1 MQVKAYGSHAADAL
15 LEPLNIE
22 RRATAAGDVR
32 IKIDYCGVCHSDIHY
47 AHNDW
52 GNASY
57 PAVPGHEIVGRV
69 TETGADVSKYKVGDL
84 VGVGCLVDSCLTCS
98 ACEDEEEQYCEK
110 RATQTYGSPNKHIG
124 GITHGGYSAEI
135 TVREEFVL
143 RIPENLDIKA
153 VPPLLCAGIT
163 TYSPLNHYNIGKGH
177 KVGVIGLG
185 GLGHMGVK
193 FAVAMGAD
201 VTVLTRSPGK
211 EADAKSLG
219 AKTLITSDRDAFKA
233 ARKSFDFLLNT
244 VPVAHPL
251 NPYLSLLKRNGN
263 MCIVGA
269 IEPMESFHSGQ
280 LIAGRKAIT
289 GSMIGGLKETQDM
302 LDFCAEHNIVSD
314 VEMIRMDEINHA
326 WERVQN
332 ADVRYRFV
340 IDLNS
345 LK

>member
-1 MQVKAYGSHAADAL
+1 MQVKAYGTLAADGA
-15 LEPLNIE
+15 LEPMSIE
-22 RRATAAGDVR
+22 RRATNPGDVQ

-52 GNASY
+52 GNAAY
-57 PAVPGHEIVGRV
+57 PAIPGHEIVGRV
-69 TETGADVSKYKVGDL
+69 TEIGADVSKFKIGDL
-84 VGVGCLVDSCLTCS
+84 VGVGCLVDSCLSCA
-98 ACEDEEEQYCEK
+98 ACDDDEENYCEK
-110 RATQTYGSPNKHIG
+110 RATQTYGSPDKQLG
-124 GITHGGYSAEI
+124 GMTFGGYSGAI

-143 RIPENLDIKA
+143 RIPKNLDVKA

-163 TYSPLNHYNIGKGH
+163 TYSPLNYYNIGKGH

-193 FAVAMGAD
+193 FAVALGAE

-211 EADAKSLG
+211 EADAAALG
-219 AKTLITSDRDAFKA
+219 AKTLITTDKAAFKA

-251 NPYLSLLKRNGN
+251 DPYLSLLNRNGN
-263 MCIVGA
+263 MVIVGA
-269 IEPMESFHSGQ
+269 IEGFDGFHSGQ
-280 LIAGRKAIT
+280 LVAGRKAIS
-289 GSMIGGLKETQDM
+289 GSMIGGIKETQDM

-314 VEMIRMDEINHA
+314 VEMIGMDDINHA
-326 WERVQN
+326 WQRVQD

-340 IDLNS
+340 IDMAS
-345 LK
+345 LV